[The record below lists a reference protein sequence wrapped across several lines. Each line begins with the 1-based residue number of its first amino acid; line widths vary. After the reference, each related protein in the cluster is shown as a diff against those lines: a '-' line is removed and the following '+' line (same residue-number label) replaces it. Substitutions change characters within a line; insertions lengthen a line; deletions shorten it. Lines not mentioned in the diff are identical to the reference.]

1 MKAKSRYLHVHYM
14 TVIGICFQYYMH
26 NGDTT
31 EQCGHNEPILV
42 EESNVKEL
50 IDDQA
55 PTMTNAFTKLSIKI
69 MARLK
74 TVK

>member
-1 MKAKSRYLHVHYM
+1 MD
-14 TVIGICFQYYMH
+14 

-31 EQCGHNEPILV
+31 EQSGHNEPILV

-50 IDDQA
+50 VDDRA
-55 PTMTNAFTKLSIKI
+55 PTITNVFTELSIKI